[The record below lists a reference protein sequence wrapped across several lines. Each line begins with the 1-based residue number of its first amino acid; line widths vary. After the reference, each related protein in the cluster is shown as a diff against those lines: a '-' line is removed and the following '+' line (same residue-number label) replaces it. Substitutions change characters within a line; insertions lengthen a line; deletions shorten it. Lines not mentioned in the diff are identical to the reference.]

1 MAALIR
7 NEEIREGPRPL
18 PAWAR
23 ASDARVDASD
33 CALYAGAALS
43 ALDPIVRANAPFDGV
58 WRHRLALRAASFPVE
73 EIFALV
79 GNAKGTPVR
88 AAAHTAAAVSKLNPA
103 AEFLGLWLAD
113 VVLARGLRWPQP
125 VPLLATKISD
135 PSIRRAADARTC
147 GLEDESWQKLVA
159 LAYAQSAASAI
170 DLAGDLSRRANK
182 LLSQRA
188 KLRAKGAGKVV
199 DTLLQDDAFAPDA
212 AVAETKASACS
223 SGVMTVAG
231 GASMTGG

>member
-1 MAALIR
+1 MHALMPQTAR
-7 NEEIREGPRPL
+7 FTREQRFPHSTRSFAQTRHLTACGGIGSRYAPR
-18 PAWAR
+18 A
-23 ASDARVDASD
+23 
-33 CALYAGAALS
+33 
-43 ALDPIVRANAPFDGV
+43 
-58 WRHRLALRAASFPVE
+58 FPVE

-79 GNAKGTPVR
+79 GNAKGSPVR